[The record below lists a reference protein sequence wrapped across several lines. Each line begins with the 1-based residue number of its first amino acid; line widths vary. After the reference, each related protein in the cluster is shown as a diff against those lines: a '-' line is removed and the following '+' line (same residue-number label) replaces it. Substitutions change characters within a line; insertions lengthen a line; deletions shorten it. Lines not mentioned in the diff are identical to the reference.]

1 MNNLEIYERARNV
14 PEDAQRTI
22 EAGNLKG
29 FTDINPMWRIKKLT
43 ELFGACGLGW
53 WYTIDRQWLESAP
66 NGEVKAFCNITLYYV
81 DPETG
86 EKSMG
91 IIGTGGSTFVQN
103 TKNGVKVS
111 DECYKMALTDAIS
124 VAAKALGVGADVY
137 WDKDNETKYESKS
150 KQKTATSKTEKPT
163 EKDVD
168 LDTERIAKGVNK
180 ITETIDALKE
190 KGVDRGVVADC
201 IKKHYSVNNKP
212 SANYKKITDVKLLL
226 TIYNELNALLNED
239 GDEN

>member
-1 MNNLEIYERARNV
+1 MDNLEIYERGREV
-14 PEDAQRTI
+14 PKGAQKTI
-22 EAGNLKG
+22 GAGRIKN

-53 WYTIDRQWLESAP
+53 WYTIDRQWLEPAP
-66 NGEVKAFCNITLYYV
+66 NGEVKAFCNITLYYA

-86 EKSMG
+86 EKSAG
-91 IIGTGGSTFVQN
+91 IIGTGGSSFIAN
-103 TKNGVKVS
+103 EKAGIYVS

-124 VAAKALGVGADVY
+124 VAAKALGIGADIY
-137 WDKDNETKYESKS
+137 WNKDNETKYESKNE
-150 KQKTATSKTEKPT
+150 QKTTTPKTEKPV

-168 LDTERIAKGVNK
+168 LDTERITKGINK
-180 ITETIDALKE
+180 ITEVIDKLKE
-190 KGVDRGVVADC
+190 QGVDRSDVADC

-212 SANYKKITDVKLLL
+212 SANYKKITDIKLLL